1 MYLCQVVQINLLRSC
16 NEINCINDSVL
27 FSLYFI
33 LFYYKACHILYQYD
47 YSIPTDFPKDIFLS
61 ELLNRHALGDE
72 QPYQAVMSLV
82 LEALPRS
89 VQVSEID
96 LSVAKI

>member
-1 MYLCQVVQINLLRSC
+1 MISYAGKNVTLTASGAVTGILRYVRKLP
-16 NEINCINDSVL
+16 NGADL
-27 FSLYFI
+27 
-33 LFYYKACHILYQYD
+33 
-47 YSIPTDFPKDIFLS
+47 YSIPIDFPKDIFLS

-89 VQVSEID
+89 VQVGEID
-96 LSVAKI
+96 LRVAKI

>member
-1 MYLCQVVQINLLRSC
+1 MFK
-16 NEINCINDSVL
+16 SVL
-27 FSLYFI
+27 YP
-33 LFYYKACHILYQYD
+33 YD
-47 YSIPTDFPKDIFLS
+47 YSIPIDFPKDIFLS

-89 VQVSEID
+89 VQVGEID
-96 LSVAKI
+96 LRVAKI